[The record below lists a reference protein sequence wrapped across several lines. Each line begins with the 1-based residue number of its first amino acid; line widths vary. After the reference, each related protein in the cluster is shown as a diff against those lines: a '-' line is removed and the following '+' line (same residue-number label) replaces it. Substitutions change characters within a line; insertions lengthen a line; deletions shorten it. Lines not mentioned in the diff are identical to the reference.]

1 MRRSVSLPDRHVV
14 SNDLV
19 EISSKRTER
28 PPHVFQYFI
37 LLVFEYFY
45 TISVSVAV
53 AIAVAVS
60 VSNSAAKWQES
71 RHLLAKVLSGYIASW
86 LEIFMNCR
94 TLFARH

>member
-1 MRRSVSLPDRHVV
+1 MVRRSVSLSDRHVV

-53 AIAVAVS
+53 AVVVA